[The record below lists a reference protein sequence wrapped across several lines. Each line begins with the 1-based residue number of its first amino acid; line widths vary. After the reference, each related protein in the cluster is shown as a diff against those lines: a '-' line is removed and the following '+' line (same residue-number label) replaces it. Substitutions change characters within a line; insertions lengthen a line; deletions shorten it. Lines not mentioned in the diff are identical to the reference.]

1 MVGFWDVISNI
12 ANVLGILSFGVSI
25 ITLFI
30 AGGIKRSMMAHVE
43 STDYRKEIQEHIAY
57 FESCRELMVED
68 KSSIETYYGKLV
80 ARLDVIKTA
89 YETILSPKLI
99 KKINSLTKQIETS
112 MSNKSQHA
120 TRNQISQLAYIITEL
135 KKKEKM
141 I

>member
-1 MVGFWDVISNI
+1 MVVFWDVLSKLTS
-12 ANVLGILSFGVSI
+12 VLGVLSFVISV

-30 AGGIKRSMMAHVE
+30 AGGIKKSMMAHVE
-43 STDYRKEIQEHIAY
+43 NTDYRKEIQEHIAY

-68 KSSIETYYGKLV
+68 AAPVETYYGKLV
-80 ARLDVIKTA
+80 ARLDIIKTA
-89 YETILSPKLI
+89 YETILPAKLL

-112 MSNKSQHA
+112 ISNKSQHA

>member
-1 MVGFWDVISNI
+1 MDGFWNVISNI
-12 ANVLGILSFGVSI
+12 ASVLGILSFVISI
-25 ITLFI
+25 ITLFV
-30 AGGIKRSMMAHVE
+30 AGGIKKSMMAHVE

-57 FESCRELMVED
+57 FESCRELMIED
-68 KSSIETYYGKLV
+68 KCSVETYYGKLV

-89 YETILSPKLI
+89 YETILSPKLL
-99 KKINSLTKQIETS
+99 KKINSLTKQIEAS